1 MKSVLVGGCAM
12 DRKLGAK
19 FDSMLSVISAIRC
32 RILTFSSFRSAILFS
47 CVDVCLNFLNLTIR
61 MSATRSCLVIEGF

>member
-47 CVDVCLNFLNLTIR
+47 CVDVCLNLTIR